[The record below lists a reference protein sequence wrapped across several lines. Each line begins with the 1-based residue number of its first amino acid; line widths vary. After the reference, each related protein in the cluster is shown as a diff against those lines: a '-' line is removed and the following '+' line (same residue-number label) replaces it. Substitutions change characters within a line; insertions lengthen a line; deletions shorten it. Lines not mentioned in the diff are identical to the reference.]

1 MKRTLILVALCAA
14 ALAASVTAA
23 QAGVLTN
30 TTVSYAYSG
39 FVPCANGGAG
49 ELVTGTIEAH
59 ILETSTSNGK
69 VDVSHLT
76 WDAHGS
82 LTGSI
87 TGDTYRLGGVTHSVD
102 VEHLASDRYTLTYIN
117 RYRLIAPGPGNN
129 LVVRET
135 AHVTADGDNVIVDH
149 DEFSIEC
156 S

>member
-1 MKRTLILVALCAA
+1 MKRTFILVALCAT
-14 ALAASVTAA
+14 ALVAGVTAA
-23 QAGVLTN
+23 QAGVPTN

-49 ELVTGTIEAH
+49 ELVTGTIDAH

-69 VDVSHLT
+69 VAVSHLT

-82 LTGSI
+82 LTGSS

-102 VEHLASDRYTLTYIN
+102 VEHLLSDRYALTYIN
-117 RYRLIAPGPGNN
+117 RYRLIAPGAGNN